1 MLSSWANLRAI
12 TGHGSTLP
20 DHHISFSLTGKDRI
34 CYFASM
40 LALGLNE
47 KTPSYQSPC
56 PAKVRATTWYLC
68 RPQVK
73 EMIQAK
79 QYNKSSK
86 PAFSTCWNSG
96 PPYSISCILCHVP
109 GHPSVALLCHPS
121 MTVGLC
127 CVTYSHNH
135 RTMEQ
140 EVLTLEIFPQS
151 TSFLLENAL
160 QHNAAHS
167 KWFALKYL

>member
-1 MLSSWANLRAI
+1 MAKPELHLSTSSHIQSDIPSSESCIIRQYIKFTNKIVKYKLSTSVHAVITSQCILRAI

-56 PAKVRATTWYLC
+56 PAKVRATTWYFC

-79 QYNKSSK
+79 QYNKTSK
-86 PAFSTCWNSG
+86 PAFSTC
-96 PPYSISCILCHVP
+96 
-109 GHPSVALLCHPS
+109 
-121 MTVGLC
+121 
-127 CVTYSHNH
+127 
-135 RTMEQ
+135 
-140 EVLTLEIFPQS
+140 
-151 TSFLLENAL
+151 
-160 QHNAAHS
+160 
-167 KWFALKYL
+167 